1 MVGHGLK
8 GVFSFVV
15 QSLRRQMNHVSA
27 DEPEEEE
34 SGGDGFK

>member
-8 GVFSFVV
+8 GVFSSVV
-15 QSLRRQMNHVSA
+15 QSLGMQMSHVSA

-34 SGGDGFK
+34 SGGDGFR